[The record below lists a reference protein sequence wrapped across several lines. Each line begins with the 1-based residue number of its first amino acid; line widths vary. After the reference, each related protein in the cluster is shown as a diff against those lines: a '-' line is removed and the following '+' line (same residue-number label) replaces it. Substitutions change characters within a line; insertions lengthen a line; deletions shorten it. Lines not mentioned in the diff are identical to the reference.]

1 MRNKLMEVRA
11 KINRQRKMLI
21 IEVPLQKA
29 APSKHSGKTLVVA
42 TTHGCK
48 TTKRG
53 TWDAKSWSPRMPSC
67 TRRRQRRRRSTEKT
81 PSKALCAV

>member
-21 IEVPLQKA
+21 IEIPLQKA

-42 TTHGCK
+42 TTHGCTTTEARHLGRQIVVTANAFVYPK
-48 TTKRG
+48 TA
-53 TWDAKSWSPRMPSC
+53 AK
-67 TRRRQRRRRSTEKT
+67 TQEHG
-81 PSKALCAV
+81 

>member
-1 MRNKLMEVRA
+1 MEVKA

-29 APSKHSGKTLVVA
+29 APSKHSGNPCCGDDPRMQDHRSAALGTPN
-42 TTHGCK
+42 
-48 TTKRG
+48 RG
-53 TWDAKSWSPRMPSC
+53 HREMPSC